1 MFIRNDLEEA
11 IKNQFEVEKL
21 SYIGIGKN
29 AFDDYNLLIFDTN
42 EGTIAMEIG
51 PYKRYFIYKVKEAPK
66 FSGYYYS
73 NRSKMLS
80 LYTGE
85 EETYLKTK
93 GVVTNFPGK
102 AFDFTKELV
111 LLALEEGN

>member
-1 MFIRNDLEEA
+1 MFIRKDLEEA
-11 IKNQFEVEKL
+11 IKNAFKIEKF

-29 AFDDYNLLIFDTN
+29 AFDDYNLLIFDTS

-51 PYKRYFIYKVKEAPK
+51 LYKCYFIYRVKEVPK
-66 FSGYYYS
+66 FPGYYYT

-85 EETYLKTK
+85 KETYLKAE

-102 AFDFTKELV
+102 AFDFTQELV
-111 LLALEEGN
+111 VLTLEK

>member
-1 MFIRNDLEEA
+1 MFIRKDLKEA
-11 IKNQFEVEKL
+11 IKNAFKIEKF

-29 AFDDYNLLIFDTN
+29 AFDNSNLLIFDTS

-51 PYKRYFIYKVKEAPK
+51 PYKRYFIYRVKETPK
-66 FSGYYYS
+66 FLGYYYA

-85 EETYLKTK
+85 EETYLKTN

>member
-1 MFIRNDLEEA
+1 MFIRTDLKET
-11 IKNQFEVEKL
+11 IKNQFKVEKF
-21 SYIGIGKN
+21 SYIGIGKE
-29 AFDDYNLLIFDTN
+29 AFDNSNLFIFDTS

-51 PYKRYFIYKVKEAPK
+51 LYRRCFIFEVKEIPN
-66 FSGYYYS
+66 FPGHYYT

-85 EETYLKTK
+85 EETYLETEE
-93 GVVTNFPGK
+93 VLTNFPGK

-111 LLALEEGN
+111 LIALEEGN

>member
-1 MFIRNDLEEA
+1 MFIREDLEEA
-11 IKNQFEVEKL
+11 IKNQFKVEKF

-42 EGTIAMEIG
+42 KGTIAMEIG
-51 PYKRYFIYKVKEAPK
+51 PYKRYFIYRVKEAPN
-66 FSGYYYS
+66 SPGYYYI
-73 NRSKMLS
+73 NRSKMFS

-85 EETYLKTK
+85 DGTCLKTK

>member
-11 IKNQFEVEKL
+11 IKNAFKIEKF

-29 AFDDYNLLIFDTN
+29 AFDDYDLLIFDTS

-51 PYKRYFIYKVKEAPK
+51 PYKRYFIYRVKEVPK
-66 FSGYYYS
+66 FSGYYYT

-102 AFDFTKELV
+102 AFDFTQELV